1 MESIQKKM
9 LQLKSLKEAAQ
20 DKENA
25 LTNRLAELNDILKA
39 RDDEILQLGKKI
51 MHVENDLDSTT
62 EKLLKANLDIEQA
75 EKDQLAKEEE
85 VSGLQRRVIL
95 LDDDIT
101 RSESRLSVESKKL
114 EEAAKLADEVERAR
128 KILENKGMQND
139 EKIDSLDANII
150 IATTVAID
158 SSRKMEEASRKLAM
172 TQVDLERTLSRC
184 EEAEVEIQELE
195 DELKIV
201 GQNMKT
207 LELSET
213 DALARQEKYEETIR
227 TLSCNLKMTEIQ
239 AAHAEREAAKLQK
252 ELDAVILELED
263 WKDKYQEICVELEQT
278 FNEMS
283 GYWEGQNGGTQWTS
297 WDHENLEALE
307 WNDKMWSNRNVSS
320 HRERK
325 ISRSIVLFEI
335 NIRGF
340 FCSGWDFFLFFL
352 HFVSRRFVVDF
363 DIGWFLKRF
372 QLVFSE
378 PSWFPRK
385 KKNLL

>member
-1 MESIQKKM
+1 M
-9 LQLKSLKEAAQ
+9 LQLKALKEAAQ

-25 LTNRLAELNDILKA
+25 FTNKLTELNDILKA
-39 RDDEILQLGKKI
+39 RDDEILQFGKKI

-62 EKLLKANLDIEQA
+62 EKLLKATLDIEQA

-95 LDDDIT
+95 LDDDIG
-101 RSESRLSVESKKL
+101 RSEGRLSVESKKL

-139 EKIDSLDANII
+139 ERIDSLDSNII
-150 IATTVAID
+150 IATSVAID

-184 EEAEVEIQELE
+184 EESEVEIQELE
-195 DELKIV
+195 DELKVV

-213 DALARQEKYEETIR
+213 EALMRQEKYEETIR
-227 TLSCNLKMTEIQ
+227 TLAANLKMTEIQ

-252 ELDAVILELED
+252 ELDAVIAELQD
-263 WKDKYQEICVELEQT
+263 WKDKYEEICTELEQT

-283 GYWEGQNGGTQWTS
+283 GY
-297 WDHENLEALE
+297 
-307 WNDKMWSNRNVSS
+307 
-320 HRERK
+320 
-325 ISRSIVLFEI
+325 
-335 NIRGF
+335 
-340 FCSGWDFFLFFL
+340 
-352 HFVSRRFVVDF
+352 
-363 DIGWFLKRF
+363 
-372 QLVFSE
+372 
-378 PSWFPRK
+378 
-385 KKNLL
+385 

>member
-1 MESIQKKM
+1 MSSKAKEAATNTMESIQKKM
-9 LQLKSLKEAAQ
+9 LQLKTLKEAAQ

-25 LTNRLAELNDILKA
+25 LTNKLAELNDILKS
-39 RDDEILQLGKKI
+39 RDDEILQYGKKI

-101 RSESRLSVESKKL
+101 RSEGRLSVESKKL
-114 EEAAKLADEVERAR
+114 EEAAKLADEAERAR

-139 EKIDSLDANII
+139 ERIDSLDQNII
-150 IATTVAID
+150 IATGVAID

-184 EEAEVEIQELE
+184 EESEVEIQELE

-213 DALARQEKYEETIR
+213 EALLRQEKYEETIR
-227 TLSCNLKMTEIQ
+227 TLAANLKMTEIT
-239 AAHAEREAAKLQK
+239 AAHSEREAARLQK
-252 ELDAVILELED
+252 ELDAVILELQD
-263 WKDKYQEICVELEQT
+263 WKDKYEEVCVELEQT
-278 FNEMS
+278 FNEMA
-283 GYWEGQNGGTQWTS
+283 GY
-297 WDHENLEALE
+297 
-307 WNDKMWSNRNVSS
+307 
-320 HRERK
+320 
-325 ISRSIVLFEI
+325 
-335 NIRGF
+335 
-340 FCSGWDFFLFFL
+340 
-352 HFVSRRFVVDF
+352 
-363 DIGWFLKRF
+363 
-372 QLVFSE
+372 
-378 PSWFPRK
+378 
-385 KKNLL
+385 

>member
-1 MESIQKKM
+1 MSSAKMSSKAKEAATNTMESIQKKM
-9 LQLKSLKEAAQ
+9 LQLKTLKEAAQ

-25 LTNRLAELNDILKA
+25 LTNTLSELNDILKS
-39 RDDEILQLGKKI
+39 RDDEILQYGKKI

-101 RSESRLSVESKKL
+101 RSEGRLSVESKKL
-114 EEAAKLADEVERAR
+114 EEAAKLADEAERAR

-139 EKIDSLDANII
+139 ERIDSLDQNIV
-150 IATTVAID
+150 IATSVAID
-158 SSRKMEEASRKLAM
+158 SSRKMEEASRKLGM
-172 TQVDLERTLSRC
+172 TTVDLERTTSRC
-184 EEAEVEIQELE
+184 EEAEVEIQALE
-195 DELKIV
+195 EELKVV

-213 DALARQEKYEETIR
+213 EALLRQEKYEEPIR
-227 TLSCNLKMTEIQ
+227 TLAANLKMTEIQ

-252 ELDAVILELED
+252 ELDNVILDLED

-283 GYWEGQNGGTQWTS
+283 GY
-297 WDHENLEALE
+297 
-307 WNDKMWSNRNVSS
+307 
-320 HRERK
+320 
-325 ISRSIVLFEI
+325 
-335 NIRGF
+335 
-340 FCSGWDFFLFFL
+340 
-352 HFVSRRFVVDF
+352 
-363 DIGWFLKRF
+363 
-372 QLVFSE
+372 
-378 PSWFPRK
+378 
-385 KKNLL
+385 

>member
-9 LQLKSLKEAAQ
+9 LQLKALKEAAQ

-25 LTNRLAELNDILKA
+25 FTNKLTELNDILKA
-39 RDDEILQLGKKI
+39 RDDEILQFGKKI

-62 EKLLKANLDIEQA
+62 EKLLKATLDIEQA

-95 LDDDIT
+95 LDDDIG
-101 RSESRLSVESKKL
+101 RSEGRLSVESKKL

-139 EKIDSLDANII
+139 ERIDSLDSNII
-150 IATTVAID
+150 IATSVAID

-184 EEAEVEIQELE
+184 EESEVEIQELE
-195 DELKIV
+195 DELKVV

-213 DALARQEKYEETIR
+213 EALMRQEKYEETIR
-227 TLSCNLKMTEIQ
+227 TLAANLKMTEIQ

-252 ELDAVILELED
+252 ELDAVIAELQD
-263 WKDKYQEICVELEQT
+263 WKDKYEEICTELEQT

-283 GYWEGQNGGTQWTS
+283 GY
-297 WDHENLEALE
+297 
-307 WNDKMWSNRNVSS
+307 
-320 HRERK
+320 
-325 ISRSIVLFEI
+325 
-335 NIRGF
+335 
-340 FCSGWDFFLFFL
+340 
-352 HFVSRRFVVDF
+352 
-363 DIGWFLKRF
+363 
-372 QLVFSE
+372 
-378 PSWFPRK
+378 
-385 KKNLL
+385 

>member
-1 MESIQKKM
+1 M
-9 LQLKSLKEAAQ
+9 LQLKTLKEAAQ

-25 LTNRLAELNDILKA
+25 LTNKLAELNDILKS
-39 RDDEILQLGKKI
+39 RDDEILQYGKKI

-101 RSESRLSVESKKL
+101 RSEGRLSVESKKL
-114 EEAAKLADEVERAR
+114 EEAAKLADEAERAR

-139 EKIDSLDANII
+139 ERIDSLDQNII
-150 IATTVAID
+150 IATSVAID

-184 EEAEVEIQELE
+184 EESEVEIQELE

-213 DALARQEKYEETIR
+213 EALLRQEKYEETIR
-227 TLSCNLKMTEIQ
+227 TLAANLKMTEIT
-239 AAHAEREAAKLQK
+239 AAHSEREAARLQK
-252 ELDAVILELED
+252 ELDAVILELQD
-263 WKDKYQEICVELEQT
+263 WKDKYEEVCVELEQT
-278 FNEMS
+278 FNEMA
-283 GYWEGQNGGTQWTS
+283 GY
-297 WDHENLEALE
+297 
-307 WNDKMWSNRNVSS
+307 
-320 HRERK
+320 
-325 ISRSIVLFEI
+325 
-335 NIRGF
+335 
-340 FCSGWDFFLFFL
+340 
-352 HFVSRRFVVDF
+352 
-363 DIGWFLKRF
+363 
-372 QLVFSE
+372 
-378 PSWFPRK
+378 
-385 KKNLL
+385 

>member
-9 LQLKSLKEAAQ
+9 LQLKTLKEAAQ

-25 LTNRLAELNDILKA
+25 LTNKLAELNDILKS
-39 RDDEILQLGKKI
+39 RDDEILQYGKKI

-101 RSESRLSVESKKL
+101 RSEGRLSVESKKL

-139 EKIDSLDANII
+139 ERIDSLDQNII
-150 IATTVAID
+150 IATSVAID

-184 EEAEVEIQELE
+184 EESEVEIQELE

-213 DALARQEKYEETIR
+213 EALLRQEKYEETIR
-227 TLSCNLKMTEIQ
+227 TLAANLKMTEIT
-239 AAHAEREAAKLQK
+239 AAHSEREAARLQK
-252 ELDAVILELED
+252 ELDAVILELQD
-263 WKDKYQEICVELEQT
+263 WKDKYEEVCVELEQT
-278 FNEMS
+278 FNEMA
-283 GYWEGQNGGTQWTS
+283 GY
-297 WDHENLEALE
+297 
-307 WNDKMWSNRNVSS
+307 
-320 HRERK
+320 
-325 ISRSIVLFEI
+325 
-335 NIRGF
+335 
-340 FCSGWDFFLFFL
+340 
-352 HFVSRRFVVDF
+352 
-363 DIGWFLKRF
+363 
-372 QLVFSE
+372 
-378 PSWFPRK
+378 
-385 KKNLL
+385 

>member
-9 LQLKSLKEAAQ
+9 LQLKTLKEAAQ

-25 LTNRLAELNDILKA
+25 LTNKLAELNDILKS
-39 RDDEILQLGKKI
+39 RDDEILQYGKKI

-101 RSESRLSVESKKL
+101 RSEGRLSVESKKL

-139 EKIDSLDANII
+139 ERIDSLDQNII
-150 IATTVAID
+150 IATSVAID

-184 EEAEVEIQELE
+184 EESEVEIQELE

-213 DALARQEKYEETIR
+213 EALLRQEKYEETIR
-227 TLSCNLKMTEIQ
+227 TLAANLKMTEIQ

-252 ELDAVILELED
+252 ELDAVLLDLED

-283 GYWEGQNGGTQWTS
+283 GY
-297 WDHENLEALE
+297 
-307 WNDKMWSNRNVSS
+307 
-320 HRERK
+320 
-325 ISRSIVLFEI
+325 
-335 NIRGF
+335 
-340 FCSGWDFFLFFL
+340 
-352 HFVSRRFVVDF
+352 
-363 DIGWFLKRF
+363 
-372 QLVFSE
+372 
-378 PSWFPRK
+378 
-385 KKNLL
+385 

>member
-9 LQLKSLKEAAQ
+9 LQLKTLKEAAQ
-20 DKENA
+20 DRENA
-25 LTNRLAELNDILKA
+25 FTNKLTELNDILKA

-95 LDDDIT
+95 LDDDIG
-101 RSESRLSVESKKL
+101 RSEGRLSVESKKL

-128 KILENKGMQND
+128 KILENQGMQND
-139 EKIDSLDANII
+139 ERIDSLDQNII
-150 IATTVAID
+150 IATSVAID

-184 EEAEVEIQELE
+184 EESEVEIQELE

-213 DALARQEKYEETIR
+213 EALLRQEKYEETIR
-227 TLSCNLKMTEIQ
+227 TLAANLKMTEIQ

-252 ELDAVILELED
+252 ELDNVVADLED

-283 GYWEGQNGGTQWTS
+283 GY
-297 WDHENLEALE
+297 
-307 WNDKMWSNRNVSS
+307 
-320 HRERK
+320 
-325 ISRSIVLFEI
+325 
-335 NIRGF
+335 
-340 FCSGWDFFLFFL
+340 
-352 HFVSRRFVVDF
+352 
-363 DIGWFLKRF
+363 
-372 QLVFSE
+372 
-378 PSWFPRK
+378 
-385 KKNLL
+385 

>member
-9 LQLKSLKEAAQ
+9 LQLKTLKEAAQ

-25 LTNRLAELNDILKA
+25 LTNKLAELNDILKS
-39 RDDEILQLGKKI
+39 RDDEILQYGKKI

-101 RSESRLSVESKKL
+101 RSEGRLSVESKKL
-114 EEAAKLADEVERAR
+114 EEAAKLADEAERAR

-139 EKIDSLDANII
+139 ERIDSLDQNII
-150 IATTVAID
+150 IATSVAID

-184 EEAEVEIQELE
+184 EESEVEIQELE

-213 DALARQEKYEETIR
+213 EALLRQEKYEETIR
-227 TLSCNLKMTEIQ
+227 TLAANLKMTEIT
-239 AAHAEREAAKLQK
+239 AAHSEREAARLQK
-252 ELDAVILELED
+252 ELDAVILELQD
-263 WKDKYQEICVELEQT
+263 WKDKYEEVCVELEQT
-278 FNEMS
+278 FNEMA
-283 GYWEGQNGGTQWTS
+283 GY
-297 WDHENLEALE
+297 
-307 WNDKMWSNRNVSS
+307 
-320 HRERK
+320 
-325 ISRSIVLFEI
+325 
-335 NIRGF
+335 
-340 FCSGWDFFLFFL
+340 
-352 HFVSRRFVVDF
+352 
-363 DIGWFLKRF
+363 
-372 QLVFSE
+372 
-378 PSWFPRK
+378 
-385 KKNLL
+385 

>member
-9 LQLKSLKEAAQ
+9 LQLKTLKEAAQ

-25 LTNRLAELNDILKA
+25 LTNKLAELNDILKS
-39 RDDEILQLGKKI
+39 RDDEILQYGKKI

-101 RSESRLSVESKKL
+101 RSEGRLSVESKKL
-114 EEAAKLADEVERAR
+114 EEAAKLADEAERAR

-139 EKIDSLDANII
+139 ERIDSLDQNII
-150 IATTVAID
+150 IATSVAID

-184 EEAEVEIQELE
+184 EESEVEIQELE

-213 DALARQEKYEETIR
+213 EALLRQEKYEETIR
-227 TLSCNLKMTEIQ
+227 TLAANLKMTEIQ

-252 ELDAVILELED
+252 ELDAVLLDLED

-283 GYWEGQNGGTQWTS
+283 GY
-297 WDHENLEALE
+297 
-307 WNDKMWSNRNVSS
+307 
-320 HRERK
+320 
-325 ISRSIVLFEI
+325 
-335 NIRGF
+335 
-340 FCSGWDFFLFFL
+340 
-352 HFVSRRFVVDF
+352 
-363 DIGWFLKRF
+363 
-372 QLVFSE
+372 
-378 PSWFPRK
+378 
-385 KKNLL
+385 

>member
-9 LQLKSLKEAAQ
+9 LQLKTLKEAAQ
-20 DKENA
+20 DRENA
-25 LTNRLAELNDILKA
+25 FTNKLTELNDILKA

-95 LDDDIT
+95 LDDDIG
-101 RSESRLSVESKKL
+101 RSEGRLSVESKKL

-139 EKIDSLDANII
+139 ERIDSLDQNII
-150 IATTVAID
+150 IATSVAID

-184 EEAEVEIQELE
+184 EESEVEIQGLE

-213 DALARQEKYEETIR
+213 EALLRQEKYEETIR
-227 TLSCNLKMTEIQ
+227 TLAANLKMTEIQ

-252 ELDAVILELED
+252 ELDNVIADLED

-283 GYWEGQNGGTQWTS
+283 GY
-297 WDHENLEALE
+297 
-307 WNDKMWSNRNVSS
+307 
-320 HRERK
+320 
-325 ISRSIVLFEI
+325 
-335 NIRGF
+335 
-340 FCSGWDFFLFFL
+340 
-352 HFVSRRFVVDF
+352 
-363 DIGWFLKRF
+363 
-372 QLVFSE
+372 
-378 PSWFPRK
+378 
-385 KKNLL
+385 